1 MSFVTHHPL
10 TATRSTQRYSPLGE
24 LAIRFTSGDFEAA
37 VEFDAEGFVTLSRVH
52 RAASLNQSAT
62 VVSDPEGGTYM
73 AAANATDRVWLITGA
88 SSGFGRALVE
98 TVRERGERVVAT
110 ARRPET
116 LADLEADTVMV
127 HPLDVTKEEAIEP
140 ALDAAVERFG
150 RLDVLVN
157 NAGVGFV
164 GALEEGTLTDLRH
177 VMETMF
183 FGPAALT
190 RAVVPR
196 MRAQGSGWIVQI
208 SSMGG
213 QVTAPG
219 YSAYCAAK
227 FALEALSEAVAAEV
241 APFGLRLLIVEPG
254 SFRTGL
260 LGRSL
265 NAAPALEEYA
275 ATVGATR
282 AYIENEDGRQA
293 GDPLKAARA
302 IIDVLGSEDPPLRL
316 ALGPDAVEAIRAKH
330 ESLREDLAR
339 WESLALSTTF
349 DEEASA

>member
-1 MSFVTHHPL
+1 
-10 TATRSTQRYSPLGE
+10 
-24 LAIRFTSGDFEAA
+24 
-37 VEFDAEGFVTLSRVH
+37 
-52 RAASLNQSAT
+52 
-62 VVSDPEGGTYM
+62 M
-73 AAANATDRVWLITGA
+73 AAANATDRVWLVTGA

-98 TVRERGERVVAT
+98 TVRERGERVVA
-110 ARRPET
+110 AVRRPES
-116 LADLEADTVMV
+116 LADLEGENVMV
-127 HPLDVTKEEAIEP
+127 HPLDVTQEQAIEP
-140 ALDAAVERFG
+140 ALDAAVGRFG

-164 GALEEGTLTDLRH
+164 GALEEASLADLRT

-213 QVTAPG
+213 QITAPG

-241 APFGLRLLIVEPG
+241 APFGLRVLLVEPG

-265 NAAPALEEYA
+265 NSAPAMDEYA

-293 GDPLKAARA
+293 GDPDKAARA
-302 IIDVLGSEDPPLRL
+302 IVNVLDSEDPPLRL
-316 ALGPDAVEAIRAKH
+316 ALGPDAVDAIRAKH
-330 ESLREDLAR
+330 EALSEELAR
-339 WESLALSTTF
+339 WESLARSTTF
-349 DEEASA
+349 EEEAAA

>member
-1 MSFVTHHPL
+1 
-10 TATRSTQRYSPLGE
+10 
-24 LAIRFTSGDFEAA
+24 
-37 VEFDAEGFVTLSRVH
+37 
-52 RAASLNQSAT
+52 
-62 VVSDPEGGTYM
+62 M
-73 AAANATDRVWLITGA
+73 AAANATDRVWLVTGA

-98 TVRERGERVVAT
+98 TVRERGERVVA
-110 ARRPET
+110 AVRRPES
-116 LADLEADTVMV
+116 LADLEGENVMV
-127 HPLDVTKEEAIEP
+127 HPLDVTREQAIEP
-140 ALDAAVERFG
+140 ALDAAIGRFG

-164 GALEEGTLTDLRH
+164 GALEEASLADLRG

-196 MRAQGSGWIVQI
+196 MRAQGGGWIVQI

-213 QVTAPG
+213 QITAPG

-241 APFGLRLLIVEPG
+241 APFGLRVLLVEPG

-265 NAAPALEEYA
+265 NAAPAMDEYA
-275 ATVGATR
+275 GTVGATR

-293 GDPLKAARA
+293 GDPNKAARA
-302 IIDVLGSEDPPLRL
+302 IMDVLDSDDPPLRL
-316 ALGPDAVEAIRAKH
+316 ALGPDAVDAIRAKH
-330 ESLREDLAR
+330 QALSEELAR
-339 WESLALSTTF
+339 WESLARSTTF
-349 DEEASA
+349 DEEAAA